1 MPTFP
6 VTAQNLAWVPTAP
19 VVLTNTVAINATPE
33 KVFDRLTDLGSWSE
47 WCVGMRKVRIDGP
60 ASGVGALRTVWVGTT
75 RVQERFLEWVPGERL
90 TFAIIGSNM
99 PGLASMVEDWALTVD
114 PADPTKSVLTVTIG
128 IAPSGILK
136 RFPKLVKSIMAKL
149 TKKGQDAIASQFP

>member
-1 MPTFP
+1 MPTFS
-6 VTAQNLAWVPTAP
+6 VTAQNLAWVPAAP
-19 VVLTNTVAINATPE
+19 VVLKNTVAINATPAE
-33 KVFDRLTDLGSWSE
+33 VFEQLADLGTWSE

-99 PGLASMVEDWALTVD
+99 PGLASMVEDWAVAVD
-114 PADPTKSVLTVTIG
+114 PADPTRSVLTVTIG
-128 IAPSGILK
+128 IAPSALLK
-136 RFPKLVKSIMAKL
+136 PFPKLVRSVMSKL
-149 TKKGQDAIASQFP
+149 TKKGQDGITSQFP